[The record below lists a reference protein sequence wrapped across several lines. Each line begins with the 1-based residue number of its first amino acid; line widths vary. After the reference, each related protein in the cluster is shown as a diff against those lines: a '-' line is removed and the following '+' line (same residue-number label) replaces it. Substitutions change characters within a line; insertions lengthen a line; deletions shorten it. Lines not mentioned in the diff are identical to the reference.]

1 MGSTGRASRVGYWA
15 AGLVVLM
22 GLVAAVGWGWAG
34 LSGMLGQV
42 EAFARTDVP
51 GEGVLT
57 VQEPVDLTVFYEA
70 PGIDQE
76 QAELPP
82 LTLYASIHV
91 CHEHRKVG
99 RCRGSSSP
107 ECA

>member
-82 LTLYASIHV
+82 LTLYASIHRTAFV
-91 CHEHRKVG
+91 TG
-99 RCRGSSSP
+99 CRSRVRG
-107 ECA
+107 ARRR